1 MRNSNV
7 VPADSEGPPVSQLIR
22 LPRHAISIACD
33 DGGGAGLPVL
43 LLHAFPLDRTMW
55 SPQVAALRQA
65 GYRPI
70 TVDLPGFGDSPP
82 VPHWSIDTAAGWVA
96 DLLDVLGISRTVI
109 GGESMG
115 GYIALGMARH
125 HPAKL
130 AGLVL
135 ADTRAGPDDAV
146 ARQRRD
152 EMIATIQAS
161 GPAAIVD
168 ALLPKMVSEL
178 TQTQRPEVVRQ
189 LRDTMARQK
198 AEGLIPALVALRD
211 RPDATPVLPSIAVP
225 TLVMVGEFDTLTPP
239 LIAARLAGMI
249 PNARLVHIPVA
260 GHISNLEN
268 PEAFNAA
275 LLEFLKTCSPSLAS

>member
-1 MRNSNV
+1 MY
-7 VPADSEGPPVSQLIR
+7 QLIR
-22 LPRHAISIACD
+22 LPRHNITLACD
-33 DGGGAGLPVL
+33 DGGGAGLPVV
-43 LLHAFPLDRTMW
+43 LLHAFPLDRSMW
-55 SPQVAALRQA
+55 SPQVAALLQA
-65 GYRPI
+65 GYRPVTI
-70 TVDLPGFGDSPP
+70 DIPGFGDSPP
-82 VPHWSIDTAAGWVA
+82 VPHWSIDAAAGWVA
-96 DLLDVLGISRTVI
+96 DLLDVLGINRAVV

-115 GYIALGMARH
+115 GYIALGVARH

-135 ADTRAGPDDAV
+135 ADTRAGPDDTV

-152 EMIATIQAS
+152 EMIVTIQAN

-168 ALLPKMVSEL
+168 ALLPKMVSES

-211 RPDATPVLPSIAVP
+211 RPDAAPVLPSITVP
-225 TLVMVGEFDTLTPP
+225 TLVIVGEFDTLTPP
-239 LIAARLAGMI
+239 LTAARLAGMI
-249 PNARLVHIPVA
+249 PNARLVHIPAA

-275 LLEFLKTCSPSLAS
+275 LLEFLRSCPSSHAG